1 MFKRIFTLILA
12 LVVTSILAA
21 GMVSTAQ
28 AAGINGQGNGNGGQ
42 AGYRQPA
49 RTPPAYPPGA
59 GLPTAA
65 PGELTQAEIDGLLF
79 MREEEKLAHDVYAS
93 LYQTWN
99 LPVFINI
106 SKSEQS
112 HFDAIGVLIQRY
124 GLTDSASSQAG
135 VFTNPDLQALYNDLI
150 AQGERSVA
158 DALKVGAAIEEI
170 DILDLQSRLV
180 QTQRADIQQV
190 YNNLEQGSR
199 NHLYAFVRTL
209 ETQIGEEY
217 SRQFLSPAEY
227 ADIVSSQTGQG
238 RDTAAVRA
246 GQGGSVRAGRP

>member
-1 MFKRIFTLILA
+1 MLKRIFTLTLA

-21 GMVSTAQ
+21 GLVSTAQ

-49 RTPPAYPPGA
+49 GTYTPGA

-99 LPVFINI
+99 LPVFNNI

-112 HFDAIGVLIQRY
+112 HFDALGVLMQRY
-124 GLTDSASSQAG
+124 GLTDPANSQAG

-158 DALKVGAAIEEI
+158 DALRVGAAIEEI
-170 DILDLQSRLV
+170 DILDLQTRLA

-199 NHLYAFVRTL
+199 NHLNAFVRTL
-209 ETQIGEEY
+209 ETQTGEEY
-217 SRQFLSPAEY
+217 SPQHLSSDEY
-227 ADIVSSQTGQG
+227 AEIVSSPTGQG
-238 RDTAAVRA
+238 RGFRG
-246 GQGGSVRAGRP
+246 GQGGSGRAGRP